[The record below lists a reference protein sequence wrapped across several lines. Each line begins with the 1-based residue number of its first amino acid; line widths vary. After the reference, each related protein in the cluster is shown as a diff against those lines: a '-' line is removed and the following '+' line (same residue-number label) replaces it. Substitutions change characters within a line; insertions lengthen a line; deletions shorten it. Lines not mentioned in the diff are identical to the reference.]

1 MVYAFLY
8 EITINLINYE
18 KKNILSFNIL
28 RIKRISN
35 DFKKLSSVLR
45 SAFLLQPIRQA
56 EKKKNIL
63 NIATSHE
70 DIEASETIRKC
81 CRHQQNPMIC
91 IRV

>member
-56 EKKKNIL
+56 EKKKK
-63 NIATSHE
+63 TY
-70 DIEASETIRKC
+70 
-81 CRHQQNPMIC
+81 
-91 IRV
+91 